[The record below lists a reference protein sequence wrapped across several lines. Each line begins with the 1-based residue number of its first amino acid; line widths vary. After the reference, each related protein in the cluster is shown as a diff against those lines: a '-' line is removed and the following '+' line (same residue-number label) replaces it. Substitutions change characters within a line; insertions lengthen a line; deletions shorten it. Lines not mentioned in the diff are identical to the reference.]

1 MSAAKDAPPP
11 LPEPLGV
18 AVADS
23 HTHLDMQSTTVEE
36 ALVRAASV
44 GVTTVVQVGC
54 DLKGSQW
61 AADTAEAYENVHAA
75 VALHPNEA
83 PRIVLGDPDGWSRQ
97 GARQPG
103 GDAALDDALAEID
116 RLAALPHV
124 KAVGETGLDYFR
136 TGADGMAAQERSF
149 RAHIEIAKR
158 HGKALVIHD
167 REAHADVLRI
177 LREEGAPERTV
188 FHCYSGDAEMAELC
202 AESGYFMSFAGN
214 MTFKNA
220 CRCATR
226 WPSRPRTGPGRD
238 GRALPHAGAVPR
250 TAQCAVSHSDYGARH
265 GGGEVGSR
273 GRAGRG
279 HRGEHGAR
287 LRLLTDN
294 GGGAPSGRVQ
304 GSVTTLRSRIALDS
318 DRRSANVPASM
329 GRPAGTLERR
339 EQFAGQ
345 SPCRTRRPPRGDQN
359 RRAAGRAAAR
369 RAGPVRHA

>member
-61 AADTAEAYENVHAA
+61 AAETAAAWENVWAA

-83 PRIVLGDPDGWSRQ
+83 PRIVHGVDGEKGVSGGQAPQAPRRGLRPLDPRN
-97 GARQPG
+97 PG

-177 LREEGAPERTV
+177 LREEGAPDRTV

-220 CRCATR
+220 Q
-226 WPSRPRTGPGRD
+226 PLRD
-238 GRALPHAGAVPR
+238 ALAVAPLELVLVE
-250 TAQCAVSHSDYGARH
+250 TDAPFLTPAPY
-265 GGGEVGSR
+265 R
-273 GRAGRG
+273 GRP
-279 HRGEHGAR
+279 
-287 LRLLTDN
+287 N
-294 GGGAPSGRVQ
+294 APYLIPITV
-304 GSVTTLRSRIALDS
+304 
-318 DRRSANVPASM
+318 
-329 GRPAGTLERR
+329 
-339 EQFAGQ
+339 
-345 SPCRTRRPPRGDQN
+345 
-359 RRAAGRAAAR
+359 RAMAAVKSIHEDVLAAAIAENTA
-369 RAGPVRHA
+369 RAFDY